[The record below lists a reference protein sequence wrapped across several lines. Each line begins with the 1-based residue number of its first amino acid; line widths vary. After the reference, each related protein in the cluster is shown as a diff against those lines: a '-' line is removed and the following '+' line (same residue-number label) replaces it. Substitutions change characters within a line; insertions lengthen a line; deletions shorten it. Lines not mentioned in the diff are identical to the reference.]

1 MKSNQI
7 GMTFCNISDIKSF
20 FEVID
25 NCKEPVYLKSDDGK
39 KYDIRNEIK
48 LRALI
53 GCLASAPSGKIS
65 RLNVVCN
72 CIEDAK
78 NLMKYMMEA
87 RED

>member
-1 MKSNQI
+1 MKNNQI
-7 GMTFCNISDIKSF
+7 GMTFCNIANAAKF

-25 NCKEPVYLKSDDGK
+25 SCKEPVYLKSEDGT
-39 KYDIRNEIK
+39 KYDIRNDKK

-53 GCLASAPSGKIS
+53 GCLASAPSGKVS

-72 CIEDAK
+72 CVEDAK
-78 NLMKYMMEA
+78 ELMQYMMEA